1 VKRFLRL
8 LGHPLLVPVW
18 VLAVAAL
25 VLLPRLGTPGF
36 WEPQE
41 LAVADAASAR
51 ADAADAADPDDTLA
65 PVVAVITQGQ
75 LAEAVARGEAVR
87 CRREAAEP
95 DGPRTLTERLAAR
108 GLAPVESADAD
119 MARRRADLGLP
130 SVESADTDMRLRLA
144 GLGILCVLASAGI
157 AFRLAGARA
166 AAIAAAACLS
176 FPLLVLQSRQLTSD
190 IGTATGAALLVY
202 GALALARPARGVR
215 AIADVAVAAAAIAAG
230 WWLAWNGGGSL
241 LGLIPPLAA
250 IAIVGGLGIGLL
262 PAVGRAGAQL
272 LVRLGGAAAPRL
284 AVGRRRPFAEVLGR
298 PGEIALALLG
308 LVATVALAI
317 LAVRLFT
324 QIYDL
329 RSPVPGTRAIL
340 GKSIIAAGCW
350 SNDLG
355 GVWKIDDDLRA
366 TYDSL
371 FEPIAF
377 GLFPVGIVA
386 PVAMAALAMAAG
398 GADRDRLRLAG
409 ILTIAWAGAAWFAA
423 QTMQRKVGPVLWPGF
438 PAAAVAIAVWVD
450 AVWATRDR
458 VDVDHDAAPGPA
470 TIGGFPARSLL
481 VAVFVFLGAVTLG
494 KDLVAFPEK
503 LVSLLVGG
511 DAIKYPKTGARWLGV
526 SLKSWVLVC
535 GVGFGGLFALGIGLW
550 RARRDHD
557 ASPWSWLGRRGLVL
571 AFAAAIIVGLFWVH
585 VWHGL
590 LSHNLSS
597 KRVFTTFRTLRAD
610 GEPLGIMGDMA
621 NAPRYYAGGAFEK
634 ISGRDGLA
642 TFLASSS
649 RVFALV
655 PAAELCPIHRQFAGK
670 PYHVLD
676 DSNVRSLLL
685 SNRLDGAADKN
696 PLARAIQ
703 RSEPTDIKA
712 RPSGRVVWDN
722 KIELVGW
729 TLPDKVRRGDA
740 FQATLYFKILGNVP
754 GSWKIFAHFD
764 GGGLRFQG
772 DHDPIGGRCATSYWQ
787 TGDYIVDTFTVEAGD
802 VTFQR
807 RDYELR
813 AGFFTGSSP
822 NWKNMP
828 ISEAPASLKDKN
840 ERVLVGKVRVD

>member
-1 VKRFLRL
+1 VKRFLRR

-18 VLAVAAL
+18 VIAVAAL

-51 ADAADAADPDDTLA
+51 ADTADAAAPDDTLA
-65 PVVAVITQGQ
+65 RVVAVITQGQ
-75 LAEAVARGEAVR
+75 LAEAIARGEAVR

-108 GLAPVESADAD
+108 GLASVESADA
-119 MARRRADLGLP
+119 
-130 SVESADTDMRLRLA
+130 DMRLRLA

-166 AAIAAAACLS
+166 AALAAAACLS

-190 IGTATGAALLVY
+190 IGTAAGAALLVY
-202 GALALARPARGVR
+202 GALALARPARGVL

-250 IAIVGGLGIGLL
+250 IAIVGGLGAALV
-262 PAVGRAGAQL
+262 PALVRAGRQL
-272 LVRLGGAAAPRL
+272 AIRLAAAVAPRV
-284 AVGRRRPFAEVLGR
+284 AVGRRRPLAEVLGR
-298 PGEIALALLG
+298 PGELALAALG
-308 LVATVALAI
+308 LVATIALAI

-329 RSPVPGTRAIL
+329 RSPVPGTRALL

-398 GADRDRLRLAG
+398 GADRDRQRLAG

-450 AVWATRDR
+450 AVWTARDR
-458 VDVDHDAAPGPA
+458 ADDTATGPGPVA
-470 TIGGFPARSLL
+470 IGGFPTRSLL

-503 LVSLLVGG
+503 LTSLLVGG

-535 GVGFGGLFALGIGLW
+535 GVGFGGLFGLGIALW
-550 RARRDHD
+550 RGRAEPDT
-557 ASPWSWLGRRGLVL
+557 SPWSWIGRRGLVL
-571 AFAAAIIVGLFWVH
+571 AFAAAIVVGLFWVH
-585 VWHGL
+585 VWHAL
-590 LSHNLSS
+590 LAHNLSS
-597 KRVFTTFRTLRAD
+597 KRVFTTYRTLRAD

-621 NAPRYYAGGAFEK
+621 NAPRYYAGGAYEK
-634 ISGRDGLA
+634 ISGRDALA
-642 TFLASSS
+642 TFLGRDS

-685 SNRLDGAADKN
+685 SNRLGGAADKN

-703 RSEPTDIKA
+703 RTEPTDIKS
-712 RPSGRVVWDN
+712 RPSARVVWDN

-828 ISEAPASLKDKN
+828 ISEAPAALKDKN

>member
-1 VKRFLRL
+1 VKRFLSQ

-18 VLAVAAL
+18 VLVMAAL

-51 ADAADAADPDDTLA
+51 ADAADAAEPDDTLA

-75 LAEAVARGEAVR
+75 LAEAIDRAEAVR
-87 CRREAAEP
+87 CRRQPARD

-108 GLAPVESADAD
+108 GLASVESADA
-119 MARRRADLGLP
+119 
-130 SVESADTDMRLRLA
+130 DMRLRLA

-190 IGTATGAALLVY
+190 VGTAAGAALLVY
-202 GALALARPARGVR
+202 GALALARPARGLL
-215 AIADVAVAAAAIAAG
+215 AIADIAVAAAALAG
-230 WWLAWNGGGSL
+230 GAWLAWNGGGSL
-241 LGLIPPLAA
+241 LGLVPPLAA
-250 IAIVGGLGIGLL
+250 IAIVGGLGAGLV
-262 PAVGRAGAQL
+262 PALGRAAGQL
-272 LVRLGGAAAPRL
+272 LIRAGGGRL
-284 AVGRRRPFAEVLGR
+284 AVGRRRPLAELLGS
-298 PGEIALALLG
+298 PGELARAAIG
-308 LVATVALAI
+308 LCATVALAI
-317 LAVRLFT
+317 LVWRLFT

-329 RSPVPGTRAIL
+329 RSPVPGTRALL
-340 GKSIIAAGCW
+340 GKSILPAGCW

-377 GLFPVGIVA
+377 GLFPVGILA

-398 GADRDRLRLAG
+398 TGRDRQRLAG

-423 QTMQRKVGPVLWPGF
+423 QTFQRKVGACLWPGF

-450 AVWATRDR
+450 AVWAARDR
-458 VDVDHDAAPGPA
+458 ADAGGDGPA
-470 TIGGFPARSLL
+470 SDGAATRSLL
-481 VAVFVFLGAVTLG
+481 VAIFVFLGAITLG

-511 DAIKYPKTGARWLGV
+511 DAIKYPKSGARWLGV
-526 SLKSWVLVC
+526 SLKSWVLVS
-535 GVGFGGLFALGIGLW
+535 GVGFGGLFALGIALW
-550 RARRDHD
+550 RSRSEPQPA
-557 ASPWSWLGRRGLVL
+557 PWTWIGRRGLVM
-571 AFAAAIIVGLFWVH
+571 AFAAAVIIGLFWVH
-585 VWHGL
+585 VWHAL
-590 LSHNLSS
+590 LAHNLSS
-597 KRVFTTFRTLRAD
+597 KRVFTTFRTLRGE

-634 ISGRDGLA
+634 INGRDGLA
-642 TFLASSS
+642 SFLGRDQ

-676 DSNVRSLLL
+676 DSNVRTLLL
-685 SNRLDGAADKN
+685 SNRLDGAADRN

-703 RSEPTDIKA
+703 RTEPTDIKS
-712 RPSGRVVWDN
+712 RPSGRIVWDN

-729 TLPDKVRRGDA
+729 TLPDKVRRGDS

-807 RDYELR
+807 RDYDLR

-828 ISEAPASLKDKN
+828 ISEAPAALKDRN
-840 ERVLVGKVRVD
+840 ERALIGKVRVE